1 MFVNEQKLSAFDT
14 VRNRYTKTTIH
25 FQIIVLWHSCRF
37 AKATTFLKMSLKSAS
52 ILVIDDDV
60 DVLTAVRLLLRP
72 EVKEIVT
79 EKNPENIRTHLGK
92 HDFDVILLDMN
103 FNASINTGN
112 EGIYWLQKIRELKN
126 NACVIMITAYGD
138 IDLAIR
144 SLKEGAYDF
153 VVKPWHNEKL
163 LSVISE
169 AVKRK
174 ESKDAQVIATSS
186 IFETEL
192 LGKSEIMR
200 DIFYKIQKIAPTDAN
215 ILILGENGTGKDL
228 IAKAIH
234 HFSNRS
240 MKPFVKVD
248 VGALT
253 ESLFES
259 ELFGHKKGAFTDA
272 REDRAG
278 RFETAQGGTL
288 FLDEIGN
295 ISLHQQ
301 ARLLS
306 VLQNRQVI
314 RLGSN
319 EPIAIDIRLIC
330 ATNVPISEL
339 ANESRF
345 RKDLIYR
352 INTVEIIVPPL
363 RKRGNDI
370 LLLAQHFTNVY
381 ASKYLKPELKLD
393 HSAKEK
399 LLGYHYPGNVRELQ
413 YTIERAVI
421 MAEEQVLKA
430 NDILFSPI
438 ESAPVLIGEDGQLN
452 LGAVEKNTILRVIE
466 KHNGNISKAAKELGI
481 TRTALYRRLDKYD
494 I

>member
-1 MFVNEQKLSAFDT
+1 
-14 VRNRYTKTTIH
+14 
-25 FQIIVLWHSCRF
+25 
-37 AKATTFLKMSLKSAS
+37 MSLKTAS

-79 EKNPENIRTHLGK
+79 EKNPEQLRSILARQ
-92 HDFDVILLDMN
+92 DFDVILLDMN
-103 FNASINTGN
+103 FNSSINTGN
-112 EGIYWLQKIRELKN
+112 EGIFWLKKIKEEFHSG
-126 NACVIMITAYGD
+126 AAVIMITAYGD

-144 SLKEGAYDF
+144 SLKEGAFDF
-153 VVKPWHNEKL
+153 VVKPWHNERL
-163 LSVISE
+163 IATIRE

-174 ESKDAQVIATSS
+174 ENKGSLQQTLPTSS

-192 LGKSEIMR
+192 LGKSEIMQ

-215 ILILGENGTGKDL
+215 ILILGENGTGKEL

-240 MKPFVKVD
+240 TKPFVKVD

-272 REDRAG
+272 REDRTG
-278 RFETAQGGTL
+278 RFEAAQGGTL

-301 ARLLS
+301 AKLLT
-306 VLQNRQVI
+306 VLQSRMVTK
-314 RLGSN
+314 LGSN
-319 EPIAIDIRLIC
+319 ETIPIDIRLVC
-330 ATNVPISEL
+330 ATNIPIAEL
-339 ANESRF
+339 ANENRF

-352 INTVEIIVPPL
+352 INTVEILVPPL
-363 RKRGNDI
+363 RRREKDI
-370 LLLAQHFTNVY
+370 LLLAGHFCKIYSN
-381 ASKYLKPELKLD
+381 KYLKPTMEFDDKAMD
-393 HSAKEK
+393 K
-399 LLGYHYPGNVRELQ
+399 LLNYHYPGNVRELQ

-421 MAEEQVLKA
+421 MAEGTTLTAK
-430 NDILFSPI
+430 DIIFSPI
-438 ESAPVLIGEDGQLN
+438 ESTVITEEVQHTN
-452 LGAVEKNTILRVIE
+452 LGTVEKNTILKVIE
-466 KHNGNISKAAKELGI
+466 KHSGNISKAAKELGI
-481 TRTALYRRLDKYD
+481 TRTALYRRLNKYD